1 MNAHCSSL
9 INEPA
14 VVLREWLQ
22 AEQRAARI
30 QQVGAVN
37 HLYCVVSWKILNFFS
52 S

>member
-14 VVLREWLQ
+14 VALRGWRQ

-30 QQVGAVN
+30 QQVGAVH
-37 HLYCVVSWKILNFFS
+37 HLDCVVS
-52 S
+52 